1 MFSEIKSS
9 DLKVGDI
16 ALVKDGE
23 TFPADF
29 AVIATS

>member
-16 ALVKDGE
+16 VLVKEGE

-29 AVIATS
+29 AVLATS